1 MKSDGRRA
9 ISERGGDREELEAAN
24 LAGSILNEIAM
35 HAEAN
40 PHWLDLSTAL

>member
-1 MKSDGRRA
+1 MWAFAACYGCS
-9 ISERGGDREELEAAN
+9 RGGDREELEAAN

-40 PHWLDLSTAL
+40 PNWLDLSTAL